1 MISFV
6 LDVAGKTQSS
16 LPIPLHLSFR
26 TDREDALF
34 AAMDKPKPLNIRE
47 WDCPNCGARLD
58 RDANAAVNI
67 MLAAGLAE
75 SLNACGGDVNRKL
88 AMPAATSTPMKQ
100 EPSETI
106 PLH

>member
-34 AAMDKPKPLNIRE
+34 AAI
-47 WDCPNCGARLD
+47 
-58 RDANAAVNI
+58 I